1 MVKAAR
7 RIENVSSYYFADK
20 LAEIRAMN
28 AQGLDIINLG
38 IGSPDLPPP
47 PEVISALG
55 DFIQQPDSH
64 GYQSYTGI
72 PELRNAFSEWYN
84 THFKVGLNDQNE
96 ILPLIGSKEG
106 IMHISMAFLDEGD
119 QVLVPDPG
127 YPAYETITKMTGAET
142 IKYTLSEENNYQVDL
157 NELSKLDFSKI
168 KLMWLNYPHMPT
180 GTRPDKEI
188 IKGLIELAEAKNFLL
203 CNDNPYALILNDEP
217 ISLFNID
224 TDKSH
229 SLELCSVSKHYNMPG
244 WRVGAVLGNADN
256 INTILRFKSNMD
268 SGMFKPIQLAA
279 SLALQKNGQW
289 FNKLNEEYL
298 NRKQLIHQLLDLFD
312 CSYEKDQA
320 GLFVWAKVKSGQSGK
335 ELSDK
340 MLYEHKVFVTP
351 GFIFGKQGEK
361 FIRVSACQDR
371 SKIKTALE
379 RCA

>member
-84 THFKVGLNDQNE
+84 THFKVGLNGQNE

-142 IKYTLSEENNYQVDL
+142 IKYTLSEGNNYQVDL

-180 GTRPDKEI
+180 GTRPDKDI

-279 SLALQKNGQW
+279 SIALQKNGQW

-371 SKIKTALE
+371 SKIKTAIE

>member
-72 PELRNAFSEWYN
+72 PELRNAFCEWYN

-371 SKIKTALE
+371 SKIKTAIE